1 MVRLLAS
8 VAHLEEAEA
17 VVGLGVD
24 ILDLKNPNEGAL
36 GAWSF
41 DDVRIAVDALKGQV
55 LSATIG
61 DLPMRPDLIVSAVRA
76 MALCRV
82 HYVKLGFFQGDPWG
96 PVLAAVKQLDLYEV
110 HLVAVLLADH
120 PLDLAVIRTLRESG
134 FSGVMLD
141 TADKSKGSLRHGRS
155 DDFIGAFVEEAHA
168 HSLLCGL
175 AGSLT
180 LADIEPL
187 SRLGPDY
194 LGFRGALCDGGR
206 TQRLNPSRLMTLK
219 AEMERLTDAL

>member
-36 GAWSF
+36 GAWSC

-82 HYVKLGFFQGDPWG
+82 HYVKLGFF
-96 PVLAAVKQLDLYEV
+96 LAAVKQLDLYEV

-155 DDFIGAFVEEAHA
+155 DNFIGAFVEEAHA